1 MTRRI
6 ASAGLSVSVM
16 ALAAGLAALGCWP
29 SSAGAQA
36 PSSGFASAYSSNA
49 DKPVDITADQLEV
62 DDKKKIAIFR
72 GNVSATQGEVNLKS
86 AEIWIA
92 YKEAEKKPGEATGG
106 KGPPASPLGGDAS
119 AITRIDA
126 KGDVLVTM
134 TPAKPGEK
142 PQQTKSDWAIFDVE
156 KQQITLG
163 GNVVLA
169 QGDNV
174 MSGSTLV
181 VDLTTGLTRFDNS
194 VAAGGSGRIKATFEP
209 PPKGANK

>member
-6 ASAGLSVSVM
+6 ASVNLSAF
-16 ALAAGLAALGCWP
+16 ALAAGFAVLACWP
-29 SSAGAQA
+29 GSAGAQA
-36 PSSGFASAYSSNA
+36 PSSGFASAYSANA
-49 DKPVDITADQLEV
+49 DQPVDIAADQLEV

-92 YKEAEKKPGEATGG
+92 YKESAKKPADPTGA
-106 KGPPASPLGGDAS
+106 KAAPASPLGGDAS

-134 TPAKPGEK
+134 TPSKPGEQ

-169 QGDNV
+169 QGDNI

-194 VAAGGSGRIKATFEP
+194 VASGGTGRIKATFEP
-209 PPKGANK
+209 PPKGAANK